1 MLFRV
6 QLTALTAG
14 AIGFVFI
21 LGWAL
26 YWGANQTA
34 INFQRYQ
41 TAYEAFERYERL
53 SQQAYRYFKQR
64 MDRLAGGVSVAEAGM
79 VSARQRLDAAMD
91 ALRSSAVT
99 TPRTADLAR
108 GELERVARLTAF
120 LEASDYRF
128 DEVESL
134 YRQGQL
140 DQAAQALSRFSEEAI
155 DQQFQPL
162 IDAAIATEREQARLT
177 QAHLETLIERSRWLA
192 LVVAVTAVAFSLVGG
207 AALLRRLRHSIQ
219 TLMRGTN
226 AIAAGR
232 LGHRIE
238 LTQRDEFGYL
248 ARQFNEMASQLEIQ
262 RAQLQERHEVLEER
276 VAERTAELH
285 QRNADLQR
293 MDAERL
299 AFLAD
304 ISHELRTPITVIRG
318 EAEVALRS
326 RTKQLGVYR
335 EALERV
341 AELSIQLGV
350 YVNDLLQQARAEQT
364 PGPTTWTPLNLT
376 ELVAKA
382 HEDLQVLGREN
393 ALAVDLETTT
403 LPIWVMGDEPR
414 LRQALFILGDN
425 ACRYSRPGGR
435 VTVSLRRDDPFAILL
450 LRDQGIGILQ
460 RDLTRIFDR
469 HFRGQNARHHCAD
482 GQGLGLAMAKAI
494 TEQQGG
500 SITVSSRQNEGSTFT
515 VRLPLANLPDLTP
528 ADESFS
534 TESLQH

>member
-6 QLTALTAG
+6 QLTAITAG

-26 YWGANQTA
+26 YWGANQAA

-41 TAYEAFERYERL
+41 AAYEAFERYERL

-64 MDRLAGGVSVAEAGM
+64 MDRLAGGGTVADAGTAF
-79 VSARQRLDAAMD
+79 ARQRLNAAMD
-91 ALRSSAVT
+91 ALRSSAVN
-99 TPRTADLAR
+99 TPRAVDLAR

-134 YRQGQL
+134 HRQGRL
-140 DQAAQALSRFSEEAI
+140 DQAAQALSQFSEEAI

-162 IDAAIATEREQARLT
+162 IDAAIATEREQARFI
-177 QAHLETLIERSRWLA
+177 QVRLETLIKRSRWLA
-192 LVVAVTAVAFSLVGG
+192 LMVAVAAVAFSLAGG
-207 AALLRRLRHSIQ
+207 AALLRRLTHAIQ

-232 LGHRIE
+232 LGYRID
-238 LTQRDEFGYL
+238 LAMGDEFGYL
-248 ARQFNEMASQLEIQ
+248 ARQFNEMASQLEVQ
-262 RAQLQERHEVLEER
+262 RNQLHERHEALEER
-276 VAERTAELH
+276 VAERTAELN

-350 YVNDLLQQARAEQT
+350 YVNDLLQQARAVQT
-364 PGPTTWTPLNLT
+364 SVPAARALLNLT
-376 ELVAKA
+376 ELIAKA
-382 HEDLQVLGREN
+382 YEDLQMLAREN
-393 ALAVDLETTT
+393 ALSVDLETTASP
-403 LPIWVMGDEPR
+403 LWVMGDELR
-414 LRQALFILGDN
+414 LRQALFILSDN

-435 VTVSLRRDDPFAILL
+435 VTVSLRVDGQFAKLV

-460 RDLTRIFDR
+460 SDLTRIFDR
-469 HFRGQNARHHCAD
+469 HFRGQNARHYCAE

-500 SITVSSRQNEGSTFT
+500 SITVSSRQNEGSTFI
-515 VRLPLANLPDLTP
+515 VRLPLTTLPDLAP
-528 ADESFS
+528 ADESLPA
-534 TESLQH
+534 ESPQR